1 MAPMTTGESG
11 EFVDGFRSALQI
23 MDLLE
28 NEELRTV
35 RAELEAHKE
44 ALERWLIEDRGSSD
58 ELPPEFVRRADAGMR
73 R

>member
-1 MAPMTTGESG
+1 MAPMTLEESG

-23 MDLLE
+23 MDMLDSEDLE
-28 NEELRTV
+28 TV

-44 ALERWLIEDRGSSD
+44 ALERWLIEDRASSD
-58 ELPPEFVRRADAGMR
+58 DLPPGFIRRADAGMR